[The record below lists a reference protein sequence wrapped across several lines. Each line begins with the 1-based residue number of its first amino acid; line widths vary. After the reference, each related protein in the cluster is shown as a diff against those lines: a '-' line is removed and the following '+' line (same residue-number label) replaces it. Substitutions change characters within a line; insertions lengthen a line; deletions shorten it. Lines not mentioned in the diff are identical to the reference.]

1 MLLLVWGRSEY
12 GMTPGAFPALKAT
25 QFALLVDERGAKLT
39 ESPADLAGV
48 FPGHRITM
56 CSLQS

>member
-39 ESPADLAGV
+39 ESFAIWLGASVCGPILAT
-48 FPGHRITM
+48 P
-56 CSLQS
+56 

>member
-1 MLLLVWGRSEY
+1 
-12 GMTPGAFPALKAT
+12 MTPGAFPALKAT